1 MNQKTNENNMEES
14 SSTQYSQNESIK
26 DKDKDVYFLVL
37 RPSEEKIDFTGL
49 DYETKNKI
57 VPQIIFQER
66 IDREDKTYLE
76 EIVFKFKKKKEK
88 APNKATE
95 YAITFYKGDHT
106 YDISFSLK
114 NECFVYQP
122 DLKTGNKYLNNI
134 LKEPIEQTIIPLYNK
149 LDIFIKAL
157 KKINELE
164 IKEEKLFEDTIALYE
179 DKKQFSLLINL
190 FLKIYKNN
198 KDLCSKLIKIFYKI
212 NEEDNTDR
220 EKDLKKELKSFKNIY
235 LNSKNIVKENNYNP
249 IHFYGILF
257 CYLHY
262 YDKANF
268 PKMLEEFSEGNSNTL
283 FEILIQYSSH
293 FMNPLRQSKE
303 FFNRFIK
310 YALNKDKEV
319 EIFKRI
325 LNYVENI
332 ESYLFAINSNKEQI
346 FQKYENLKEDPL
358 KMKSSLKLVKYKV
371 ENKKKVGKEGSNN
384 NENSVGE
391 SEVSD
396 QDDKERLEN
405 ASKIENECGNIIK
418 LIKDIISFSEK
429 ENILA
434 LYLKSTFWINYIKEY
449 NIPDW
454 ENINNIFILRE
465 VYKEYNN
472 LVNKLFKNEKKKKI
486 GYSIKNDINRYLE
499 RDEFAFMLNNLI
511 KEFFKNNKNKLS
523 NAEILG
529 TIEKY
534 NPYFSVKDKGDKEK
548 FKNNREVYI
557 FDIVNF
563 KKTTEAF
570 NQTFR
575 DLNFEEMF
583 EQNITDY
590 INKITSKIED
600 IQTFG
605 NIIKLINVNNIKE
618 DKQKDY
624 FRILEEKYKLI
635 VKNDIKLINDD
646 KELGKAI
653 KIIAGFVSK
662 VFLFYNDNRFLEKE
676 INALDDKI
684 KSLIYIE
691 LITSYNEEKYK
702 EQKNKIYEIY
712 LDKMDT
718 KEGRNEIIKLVKK
731 LNNNDRKFFIYEKLL
746 EKCQFTKEE
755 FFSNQENEKIQT
767 LCLLNTELIKE
778 SQKDDEKK
786 EIQKDIDKNKEKESK
801 KLNILEQSQQ
811 GNKSAESLV
820 TILDRIIKDLDNGII
835 VKKDLEKFLNIK
847 KKMKINKM

>member
-49 DYETKNKI
+49 NYETKNKI

-122 DLKTGNKYLNNI
+122 DLKTGNKYLDNI
-134 LKEPIEQTIIPLYNK
+134 LKEPIKQNIIPLYNK

-220 EKDLKKELKSFKNIY
+220 EKDLKKELKSFKDIY

-325 LNYVENI
+325 LNYIENI

-371 ENKKKVGKEGSNN
+371 ENKKSW
-384 NENSVGE
+384 
-391 SEVSD
+391 
-396 QDDKERLEN
+396 QR
-405 ASKIENECGNIIK
+405 
-418 LIKDIISFSEK
+418 
-429 ENILA
+429 
-434 LYLKSTFWINYIKEY
+434 
-449 NIPDW
+449 
-454 ENINNIFILRE
+454 
-465 VYKEYNN
+465 
-472 LVNKLFKNEKKKKI
+472 
-486 GYSIKNDINRYLE
+486 
-499 RDEFAFMLNNLI
+499 
-511 KEFFKNNKNKLS
+511 
-523 NAEILG
+523 
-529 TIEKY
+529 
-534 NPYFSVKDKGDKEK
+534 
-548 FKNNREVYI
+548 
-557 FDIVNF
+557 
-563 KKTTEAF
+563 
-570 NQTFR
+570 
-575 DLNFEEMF
+575 
-583 EQNITDY
+583 
-590 INKITSKIED
+590 
-600 IQTFG
+600 
-605 NIIKLINVNNIKE
+605 
-618 DKQKDY
+618 
-624 FRILEEKYKLI
+624 
-635 VKNDIKLINDD
+635 
-646 KELGKAI
+646 
-653 KIIAGFVSK
+653 
-662 VFLFYNDNRFLEKE
+662 
-676 INALDDKI
+676 
-684 KSLIYIE
+684 
-691 LITSYNEEKYK
+691 
-702 EQKNKIYEIY
+702 
-712 LDKMDT
+712 
-718 KEGRNEIIKLVKK
+718 
-731 LNNNDRKFFIYEKLL
+731 RK
-746 EKCQFTKEE
+746 
-755 FFSNQENEKIQT
+755 
-767 LCLLNTELIKE
+767 
-778 SQKDDEKK
+778 
-786 EIQKDIDKNKEKESK
+786 
-801 KLNILEQSQQ
+801 
-811 GNKSAESLV
+811 
-820 TILDRIIKDLDNGII
+820 
-835 VKKDLEKFLNIK
+835 
-847 KKMKINKM
+847 

>member
-37 RPSEEKIDFTGL
+37 QPSEEKIDFTGL
-49 DYETKNKI
+49 NYETKNKI

-95 YAITFYKGDHT
+95 YAITFYEGDHT

-122 DLKTGNKYLNNI
+122 DLKTGNKYLDNI
-134 LKEPIEQTIIPLYNK
+134 LKEPIKQNIIPLYNK

-220 EKDLKKELKSFKNIY
+220 EKDLKKELKSFKDIY

-325 LNYVENI
+325 LNYIENI

-396 QDDKERLEN
+396 QDDEKGLEN

-472 LVNKLFKNEKKKKI
+472 LVNKLFKNEKKEKI

-511 KEFFKNNKNKLS
+511 K
-523 NAEILG
+523 
-529 TIEKY
+529 
-534 NPYFSVKDKGDKEK
+534 K
-548 FKNNREVYI
+548 F
-557 FDIVNF
+557 
-563 KKTTEAF
+563 
-570 NQTFR
+570 
-575 DLNFEEMF
+575 
-583 EQNITDY
+583 
-590 INKITSKIED
+590 SKI
-600 IQTFG
+600 IKINSQMQKYLVPLK
-605 NIIKLINVNNIKE
+605 NIILI
-618 DKQKDY
+618 
-624 FRILEEKYKLI
+624 
-635 VKNDIKLINDD
+635 
-646 KELGKAI
+646 
-653 KIIAGFVSK
+653 
-662 VFLFYNDNRFLEKE
+662 
-676 INALDDKI
+676 
-684 KSLIYIE
+684 
-691 LITSYNEEKYK
+691 
-702 EQKNKIYEIY
+702 
-712 LDKMDT
+712 
-718 KEGRNEIIKLVKK
+718 LV
-731 LNNNDRKFFIYEKLL
+731 
-746 EKCQFTKEE
+746 
-755 FFSNQENEKIQT
+755 
-767 LCLLNTELIKE
+767 
-778 SQKDDEKK
+778 
-786 EIQKDIDKNKEKESK
+786 
-801 KLNILEQSQQ
+801 
-811 GNKSAESLV
+811 
-820 TILDRIIKDLDNGII
+820 
-835 VKKDLEKFLNIK
+835 
-847 KKMKINKM
+847 